1 MQDPE
6 RDKIRKILKE
16 FKVIAV
22 VGCSREQGKP
32 SHDVPM
38 YMKEAGYTII
48 PVNPFAEEIL
58 GEKAY
63 KSLQDIKKKIDVV
76 DVFRPAKEALEIA
89 KAAVEVNAKVLWLQE
104 GIFSKE
110 AREYAEA
117 HGLLFVENRCMMK
130 SKVAIDEEVE

>member
-6 RDKIRKILKE
+6 REKIRKILNE

-22 VGCSREQGKP
+22 VGCSREEGKP
-32 SHDVPM
+32 SHDVPK

-58 GEKAY
+58 GERSY
-63 KSLQDIKKKIDVV
+63 KSLQDIEQGIDIV

-110 AREYAEA
+110 AKEYAEE
-117 HGLLFVENRCMMK
+117 HGLLFVENRCIMK
-130 SKVAIDEEVE
+130 SKVAIDEEVS